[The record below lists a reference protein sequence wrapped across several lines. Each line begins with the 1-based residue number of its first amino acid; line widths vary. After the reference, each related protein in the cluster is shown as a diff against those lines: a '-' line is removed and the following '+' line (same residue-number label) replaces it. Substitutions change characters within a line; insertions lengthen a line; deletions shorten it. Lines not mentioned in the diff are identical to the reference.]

1 MPRLFGSDGRARV
14 YQAKGSG
21 LRLGFKSRSDHNKY
35 FFPYENQHICD
46 MQIKLEMQISWN
58 HRIPMD
64 VQMRS
69 NMQIS

>member
-1 MPRLFGSDGRARV
+1 MSRLCGSDGRARV
-14 YQAKGSG
+14 FQAKGSG
-21 LRLGFKSRSDHNKY
+21 EGLN
-35 FFPYENQHICD
+35 PAQITYENHHICD